1 MAEKKRTTEAVKTE
15 IKKIWLA
22 FKNFAI
28 LFSFVVNFV
37 LIIILLISPDPLFM
51 TKSEIAE
58 PILLDLDSAFAALGE
73 TTIRTT
79 VQINHMLPI
88 SFELP
93 LQAQTAVILNE
104 SVPLRV
110 PATFYLPSGG
120 GSING
125 VVSLALPSGQALP
138 VTLDFVVP
146 VESTL
151 PVVFSVPVEIDL
163 YDSGM
168 GPAIDE
174 LREVFKPLTQFV
186 QDLPDSPQEIL
197 QTNE

>member
-1 MAEKKRTTEAVKTE
+1 MAEKKINTEAVKVE
-15 IKKIWLA
+15 MHKIWLA

-28 LFSFVVNFV
+28 LFSFVVNIV
-37 LIIILLISPDPLFM
+37 LIIILLLSPNPLFT
-51 TKSEIAE
+51 TKTEIAE
-58 PILLDLDSAFAALGE
+58 PLLLDLDSAFAALGE

-88 SFELP
+88 SFDLP
-93 LQAQTAVILNE
+93 LQEQTAVILNE
-104 SVPLRV
+104 AVPLSV

-125 VVSLALPSGQALP
+125 VVSLSLPSGQALP

-146 VESTL
+146 VESSI
-151 PVVFSVPVEIDL
+151 PVEFSVPVEIAL

-174 LREVFKPLTQFV
+174 LRAVFQPLTQFV
-186 QDLPDSPQEIL
+186 QDLPDSPQEAL
-197 QTNE
+197 QPNE